1 MLRIKKRIHK
11 PCIRCGKLFE
21 KMSKRQTVCKPC
33 RKVAW
38 IHGGQTRQKQ
48 YSVLGDK
55 FKYFGSR
62 KAPTFSLPKLGPLC
76 PVK

>member
-21 KMSKRQTVCKPC
+21 KMSKRQTVCKQC
-33 RKVAW
+33 RKIAW
-38 IHGGQTRQKQ
+38 VHGGKTRQKQ

-55 FKYFGSR
+55 FKYFGAR
-62 KAPTFSLPKLGPLC
+62 KAPTFSLPKIGPLL
-76 PVK
+76 PIN